1 MMAPDNHTAE
11 QIEPLLPSDAGRAD
25 YGIATDRQIDQETQ
39 EEPEH
44 QAERWN
50 EPRINAW
57 RVLATYYS
65 FIVVGANDGSYGVC
79 INPSWSVSLANSS
92 QALIPY
98 VC

>member
-1 MMAPDNHTAE
+1 MVFIPDSFLVRALVE
-11 QIEPLLPSDAGRAD
+11 QRLQTTLTGDKKAFL
-25 YGIATDRQIDQETQ
+25 DRQIDQETQ

-79 INPSWSVSLANSS
+79 VNPFEVRELD
-92 QALIPY
+92 
-98 VC
+98 